1 MRAWTAIVA
10 LLLVGAEAT
19 QAQDRSWHL
28 DAAVL
33 TLVEAWDYNEAKESL
48 LGAAWGVDTSL
59 WRALRLRLEGQLLRV
74 QQEGPDALLYGVTV
88 GTRAQ
93 WKAARGM
100 PFVELAGGVSNATR
114 RIPPRG
120 TTVNLLILAG
130 GGLQIP
136 LRDRLS
142 LDLAARWFH
151 VSNNGREGRHRNPDI
166 QALGTSIAIG
176 WSSRPR

>member
-59 WRALRLRLEGQLLRV
+59 WRAMRLRLEGQLLRV

-93 WKAARGM
+93 WRGM

-130 GGLQIP
+130 G
-136 LRDRLS
+136 DRLS